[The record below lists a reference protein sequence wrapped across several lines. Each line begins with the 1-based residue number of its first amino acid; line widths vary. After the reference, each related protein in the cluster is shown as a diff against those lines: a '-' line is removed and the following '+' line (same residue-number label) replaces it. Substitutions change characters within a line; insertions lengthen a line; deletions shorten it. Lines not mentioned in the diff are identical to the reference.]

1 MSQDGVIKF
10 QLQHTPASALPWA
23 QLAEL
28 NAWRKILVM
37 LECIG
42 QTPTRYNNYGF
53 GNISRRIGDEEDD
66 PTQRCFVITG
76 TQTGGIADLAAEHY
90 TVVKACLPALN
101 TILSEG
107 PFKPSSESMTH
118 GEIYAMDKRIRWVM
132 HEHCVPIWRNAEALG
147 LPLTSDKVSYGSPEM
162 ADEVRR
168 LFHESDVR
176 KRKIFAMGGHEDGI
190 MTFGHT
196 AEEAGQVLLDW
207 LVKALSIS

>member
-42 QTPTRYNNYGF
+42 QTPKRYSNYGF
-53 GNISRRIGDEEDD
+53 GNISTRIGNDD
-66 PTQRCFVITG
+66 CDPSQRCFAITG
-76 TQTGGIADLAAEHY
+76 TQTGGIADLTADHY
-90 TVVKACLPALN
+90 AIVKACLPAQN
-101 TILSEG
+101 KIISEG
-107 PFKPSSESMTH
+107 PYKPSSESMTH
-118 GEIYAMDKRIRWVM
+118 GEIYAIDKRIRWVM
-132 HEHCVPIWRNAEALG
+132 HEHCVPIWRNAERLG
-147 LPLTSDKVSYGSPEM
+147 IPMTRDGVSYGSPEM

-168 LFHESDVR
+168 LFRETDVR
-176 KRKIFAMGGHEDGI
+176 KLKIFGMAGHEDGI
-190 MTFGHT
+190 ITFGHT

-207 LVKALSIS
+207 LAKALSIS